1 MVKRK
6 LKGYIGV
13 GIRAR
18 NRNQRKLEW
27 PLLARFVERYYVG
40 QFVGHDI
47 FDPVVAAAQLKIQIG
62 GPNGHSIGIIFG
74 PTIAQPVRAV
84 EYHNVDS
91 AEIVVIVVG

>member
-1 MVKRK
+1 MVERK

-27 PLLARFVERYYVG
+27 PLLARFVERDYVR
-40 QFVGHDI
+40 QLVGHDI
-47 FDPVVAAAQLKIQIG
+47 FDPVVAAAQLKIQTG
-62 GPNGHSIGIIFG
+62 GPNGHSIRIIIG